1 MSARGPTLSDMR
13 VLHTSDWHLGRSFHR
28 EDMLAAQATF
38 VDHLVDTVRSERVDV
53 VVVAGDV
60 YDRALPP
67 VDAVQLASEALR
79 RLADA
84 GVRVVVTSGNHD
96 SAHRLGFAA
105 DLIDAAGIHLRTSP
119 GSVGRPVVLDDRW
132 GPVAFYGV
140 PYLEPDAVREPW
152 DLPERSHAA
161 ALQEAMRRVR
171 ADLGARAA
179 GTRSVVL
186 AHAFVTGGQASESE
200 RDISVGGVSQV
211 SATVFDGT
219 DYVALGHLHGR
230 QTIREHVRYSGSPLP
245 YSFSE
250 ADHHKGSWLVDLDDT
265 GVQAV
270 DFVAAPVPRP
280 VATLRGRLDDLV
292 ADPAHVGLEQ
302 AWLKV
307 TLTDP
312 VRPRDPMTRLRARFP
327 HTLVLG
333 FEPDVIDEH
342 RETSWTDRVRGL
354 SDLDIAGAFVADV
367 RGAAAD
373 ERERLLLQEAF
384 DCCRVAENA
393 EPGDHGHDAGK
404 PEDAA

>member
-1 MSARGPTLSDMR
+1 MR

-28 EDMLAAQATF
+28 EDMLAAQAAF

-53 VVVAGDV
+53 VAVAGDV

-119 GSVGRPVVLDDRW
+119 GSVGRPVVVDDRW
-132 GPVAFYGV
+132 GPVAFYGL

-186 AHAFVTGGQASESE
+186 AHAFVTGGHASESE

-211 SATVFDGT
+211 SATVFDGA

-292 ADPAHVGLEQ
+292 ADPSHVGLEQ

-333 FEPDVIDEH
+333 FEPDVTDEQ
-342 RETSWTDRVRGL
+342 RESSWTDRVRGL

-393 EPGDHGHDAGK
+393 EPSDAGHDAGK
-404 PEDAA
+404 SEDAA